1 MYLKFLTD
9 QKEILKSGCWIRW
22 VSHNFSHFMSSRFTI
37 SQFHDF
43 TNSGFSLQVSILM
56 YACFKKLSKALGVQV
71 ISLAISRVHNFP
83 ISWFHQFWIFFVG
96 EHFDV
101 CLTNPRDGRK
111 CLCSTELC
119 NLGIQTSP
127 NKNNLATQMFF
138 SLLMLPW
145 LSWNLF
151 LWPFCDYLLIKLYLY
166 YSMYDLKTAE
176 KRKEK
181 KWENIRI
188 SLKRNNFISIHA
200 TLF

>member
-1 MYLKFLTD
+1 MAIKWIRLVLKTSNWSKKFISNCNLRS
-9 QKEILKSGCWIRW
+9 KNGCWIRCA
-22 VSHNFSHFMSSRFTI
+22 SHKISHHTSSK
-37 SQFHDF
+37 FHDF
-43 TNSGFSLQVSILM
+43 T
-56 YACFKKLSKALGVQV
+56 
-71 ISLAISRVHNFP
+71 ISR
-83 ISWFHQFWIFFVG
+83 IFFAG

-119 NLGIQTSP
+119 NLGIKTSP

-166 YSMYDLKTAE
+166 YSMYYL
-176 KRKEK
+176 KEK
-181 KWENIRI
+181 E
-188 SLKRNNFISIHA
+188 RNEKI
-200 TLF
+200 

>member
-1 MYLKFLTD
+1 MFSGANFLLN
-9 QKEILKSGCWIRW
+9 IVASALKSCIKWKWENI
-22 VSHNFSHFMSSRFTI
+22 HNQLCIALLKIPPCVT
-37 SQFHDF
+37 
-43 TNSGFSLQVSILM
+43 SIYVMTLT
-56 YACFKKLSKALGVQV
+56 
-71 ISLAISRVHNFP
+71 LAISRVHNFTN
-83 ISWFHQFWIFFVG
+83 SRFHEFWILFAV

-166 YSMYDLKTAE
+166 YSMYYLKTTK
-176 KRKEK
+176 KRKE
-181 KWENIRI
+181 IR
-188 SLKRNNFISIHA
+188 KYKNFIKAEQFHFISRN
-200 TLF
+200 LFFKKRLF

>member
-1 MYLKFLTD
+1 MQWKISQPTQLHNIKGTYHREPVWGSSTSFFLVIAN
-9 QKEILKSGCWIRW
+9 KWIRLVLKTSKWSKNSYKIGIW
-22 VSHNFSHFMSSRFTI
+22 VSKVVVGS
-37 SQFHDF
+37 
-43 TNSGFSLQVSILM
+43 
-56 YACFKKLSKALGVQV
+56 GVQV
-71 ISLAISRVHNFP
+71 ITLAVFRVHDFP
-83 ISWFHQFWIFFVG
+83 NSRFPEFWIFFAG

-166 YSMYDLKTAE
+166 YSMYYRRNE
-176 KRKEK
+176 K
-181 KWENIRI
+181 I
-188 SLKRNNFISIHA
+188 
-200 TLF
+200 

>member
-1 MYLKFLTD
+1 MVVGSDVQVITLA
-9 QKEILKSGCWIRW
+9 I
-22 VSHNFSHFMSSRFTI
+22 SR
-37 SQFHDF
+37 FHDF
-43 TNSGFSLQVSILM
+43 T
-56 YACFKKLSKALGVQV
+56 
-71 ISLAISRVHNFP
+71 ISRIHDFP
-83 ISWFHQFWIFFVG
+83 NSRFPEFWIFFAG

-166 YSMYDLKTAE
+166 YSMYYNLKTVE

-188 SLKRNNFISIHA
+188 SLTPNTPLIQLLCARSKWNMDLKIIFSS
-200 TLF
+200 